1 MTSGVIKPCIDYSS
15 QGSSI
20 SDLSI
25 CHLNPCACISAA
37 EPSLMAFLCLQLIG
51 YTLTGQP
58 LAVAALCPMHGPVV
72 QTSVTELLRQY
83 Q

>member
-1 MTSGVIKPCIDYSS
+1 MHLWQHTWDTHSRVLDHLQSHTALAGMRLATS
-15 QGSSI
+15 
-20 SDLSI
+20 LHF
-25 CHLNPCACISAA
+25 CHTW
-37 EPSLMAFLCLQLIG
+37 LQLIG

-58 LAVAALCPMHGPVV
+58 LAVAALCPLHGPVV